1 MDCNITFKS
10 NVFYSFKSLVGSS
23 HDHLIMWWIQNL
35 NIGMGHLTFDCNG
48 QHIWL
53 KHLDQL
59 IGVVRFLIKKKGT
72 QLGCEI
78 VKNEMK

>member
-1 MDCNITFKS
+1 
-10 NVFYSFKSLVGSS
+10 
-23 HDHLIMWWIQNL
+23 MWWIQNL

-53 KHLDQL
+53 KHFDQL
-59 IGVVRFLIKKKGT
+59 TRVVRFLIKKGT
-72 QLGCEI
+72 HLGCEI

>member
-1 MDCNITFKS
+1 
-10 NVFYSFKSLVGSS
+10 
-23 HDHLIMWWIQNL
+23 MWWIQNL
-35 NIGMGHLTFDCNG
+35 NIDMGHLTFDCNG

-59 IGVVRFLIKKKGT
+59 IGVVKFLIKKGAY
-72 QLGCEI
+72 LGCEI